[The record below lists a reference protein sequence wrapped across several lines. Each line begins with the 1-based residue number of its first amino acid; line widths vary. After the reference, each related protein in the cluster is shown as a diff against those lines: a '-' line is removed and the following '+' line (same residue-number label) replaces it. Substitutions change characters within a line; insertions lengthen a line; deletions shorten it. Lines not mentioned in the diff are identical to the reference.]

1 MEPVKFCFI
10 FVLSANNPEH
20 TIENHYSADT
30 RQDKTE
36 DKKCGKSYN
45 RKATI
50 TGGFTH
56 FDSWSSPAKTT
67 ISREGKEKMLYI

>member
-20 TIENHYSADT
+20 TIENHYS

-56 FDSWSSPAKTT
+56 FDSCEDYHLA
-67 ISREGKEKMLYI
+67 